1 MNYLNNNINNDTD
14 TKWINLF
21 EENLKKYTFLS
32 PKKSINN
39 NPNNKI
45 IIKNMEND
53 LEDEIIINVTDNN
66 KKI

>member
-1 MNYLNNNINNDTD
+1 MNYLNNNINNDID

-32 PKKSINN
+32 LKNSINN